1 MKKVGIFMY
10 RMYRILDF
18 SDLRDEVFGYLSEFA
33 ASIGEPYVERYLTET
48 DIESG
53 ITEAIRAVIQG
64 HEYHEQVDYFDDCES
79 VFLTV
84 KTSRDDFSTIET
96 DEDGIMSIGVQ
107 LDFRVVDEDI
117 EDVDCDA
124 RYNFKVLIKGVK

>member
-18 SDLRDEVFGYLSEFA
+18 SDLKDEVFGYLSEFA
-33 ASIGEPYVERYLTET
+33 ASVGESYVERYLIET

-53 ITEAIRAVIQG
+53 ITETIRAVIQG
-64 HEYHEQVDYFDDCES
+64 HEHTEQIDYFDDCES
-79 VFLTV
+79 VLLTV
-84 KTSRDDFSTIET
+84 KTTRNDFSTIET
-96 DEDGIMSIGVQ
+96 DEDGTMSIGVR

>member
-1 MKKVGIFMY
+1 MY
-10 RMYRILDF
+10 RMYRIYDF
-18 SDLRDEVFGYLSEFA
+18 SDLKDEVFGYLSEFA
-33 ASIGEPYVERYLTET
+33 ASVGEPYVEGYLIGT

-96 DEDGIMSIGVQ
+96 DDDGTMSIGVQ

-124 RYNFKVLIKGVK
+124 RYNFRVLIKGVK

>member
-1 MKKVGIFMY
+1 MTLV
-10 RMYRILDF
+10 L
-18 SDLRDEVFGYLSEFA
+18 L
-33 ASIGEPYVERYLTET
+33 
-48 DIESG
+48 
-53 ITEAIRAVIQG
+53 
-64 HEYHEQVDYFDDCES
+64 
-79 VFLTV
+79 
-84 KTSRDDFSTIET
+84 IET

>member
-1 MKKVGIFMY
+1 MY
-10 RMYRILDF
+10 RMYRIYDF
-18 SDLRDEVFGYLSEFA
+18 NDLKDEVFGYLSEFA
-33 ASIGEPYVERYLTET
+33 ASIGEPYVARYLTET

-64 HEYHEQVDYFDDCES
+64 HEYTEQIDYFDDCES

-96 DEDGIMSIGVQ
+96 DEDGTMSIGVR

-117 EDVDCDA
+117 EDIDCSASYDF
-124 RYNFKVLIKGVK
+124 RVLIKGVK

>member
-1 MKKVGIFMY
+1 MY
-10 RMYRILDF
+10 RMYRIYDF
-18 SDLRDEVFGYLSEFA
+18 SDLKDEVFGYLSEFA
-33 ASIGEPYVERYLTET
+33 ASIGEPYVEGYLIGT

-64 HEYHEQVDYFDDCES
+64 HEYHEQVDYFDDYES

-96 DEDGIMSIGVQ
+96 DEDGTMSIGVQ

-117 EDVDCDA
+117 EDIDCSA
-124 RYNFKVLIKGVK
+124 SYNFRVLIKGVK

>member
-1 MKKVGIFMY
+1 MY
-10 RMYRILDF
+10 RMYRIYDF
-18 SDLRDEVFGYLSEFA
+18 SDLKDEVFGYLSEFA

-84 KTSRDDFSTIET
+84 ETSRDDFSTIET

>member
-1 MKKVGIFMY
+1 MY

-33 ASIGEPYVERYLTET
+33 ASVGEPYVEGYLIGT

-96 DEDGIMSIGVQ
+96 DEDGTMSIGVQ

>member
-1 MKKVGIFMY
+1 MY
-10 RMYRILDF
+10 RMYRIYDF
-18 SDLRDEVFGYLSEFA
+18 SDLKDEVFGYLSEFA

-48 DIESG
+48 DIEGG

>member
-1 MKKVGIFMY
+1 MY
-10 RMYRILDF
+10 RMYRIYDF
-18 SDLRDEVFGYLSEFA
+18 SDLKDEVFGYLSEFA

-64 HEYHEQVDYFDDCES
+64 HKYHEQVDYFDDCES

-117 EDVDCDA
+117 EDVDCVA

>member
-18 SDLRDEVFGYLSEFA
+18 SDLKDEVFGYLSEFA
-33 ASIGEPYVERYLTET
+33 ASVGEPYVERYLTET

-64 HEYHEQVDYFDDCES
+64 HEYTEQIDYFDDCES
-79 VFLTV
+79 VLLTA
-84 KTSRDDFSTIET
+84 KTTRNDFSTIET
-96 DEDGIMSIGVQ
+96 DEDGKMSIGVR

-117 EDVDCDA
+117 EDVDCNA
-124 RYNFKVLIKGVK
+124 RYNFRVLIKGVK

>member
-1 MKKVGIFMY
+1 MY
-10 RMYRILDF
+10 RMYRIYDF
-18 SDLRDEVFGYLSEFA
+18 SDLKDEVFGYLSEFA
-33 ASIGEPYVERYLTET
+33 ASIGEPYVERYLIET

-64 HEYHEQVDYFDDCES
+64 HEYNEQVDYFDDCES

>member
-1 MKKVGIFMY
+1 MY

-18 SDLRDEVFGYLSEFA
+18 SDLKDEVFGYLSEFA
-33 ASIGEPYVERYLTET
+33 AFVGEPYVERYLIET

-64 HEYHEQVDYFDDCES
+64 HEYNEQVDYFDDCES

-96 DEDGIMSIGVQ
+96 DEDGTMSIGVQ

-117 EDVDCDA
+117 EDVDCSA

>member
-1 MKKVGIFMY
+1 MY
-10 RMYRILDF
+10 RMYRVLDF

>member
-1 MKKVGIFMY
+1 MY

-18 SDLRDEVFGYLSEFA
+18 SDLKDEVFGYLSEFA
-33 ASIGEPYVERYLTET
+33 ASIGEPYIERYLTET

-64 HEYHEQVDYFDDCES
+64 HEYTEQIDYFDDCES
-79 VFLTV
+79 VLLTV
-84 KTSRDDFSTIET
+84 KTTRNDFSTIET
-96 DEDGIMSIGVQ
+96 DEDGTMSIGVR

-117 EDVDCDA
+117 ENVDCDA
-124 RYNFKVLIKGVK
+124 RYNFNVLIKGVK

>member
-18 SDLRDEVFGYLSEFA
+18 SDLKDEVFGYLSEFA
-33 ASIGEPYVERYLTET
+33 ASVGEPYVERYLTET

>member
-1 MKKVGIFMY
+1 MY
-10 RMYRILDF
+10 RMYRVLDF
-18 SDLRDEVFGYLSEFA
+18 SDLKDEVFGYLSEFA
-33 ASIGEPYVERYLTET
+33 ASVGEPYVEGYLVGT

-96 DEDGIMSIGVQ
+96 DEDGTMSIGVQ

-124 RYNFKVLIKGVK
+124 RYNFKVSIKGVK

>member
-1 MKKVGIFMY
+1 MY
-10 RMYRILDF
+10 RMYRIYDF
-18 SDLRDEVFGYLSEFA
+18 SDLKDEVFGYLSEFA

-64 HEYHEQVDYFDDCES
+64 YEYHEQVDYFDDCES

>member
-1 MKKVGIFMY
+1 MY
-10 RMYRILDF
+10 RMYRIYDF
-18 SDLRDEVFGYLSEFA
+18 SDLKDEVFGYLSEFA

-64 HEYHEQVDYFDDCES
+64 HEYHEQVDYFDECES

-96 DEDGIMSIGVQ
+96 DEDGIMSVGVQ

>member
-1 MKKVGIFMY
+1 MY
-10 RMYRILDF
+10 RMYRIYDF
-18 SDLRDEVFGYLSEFA
+18 SDLKDEVFGYLSEFA
-33 ASIGEPYVERYLTET
+33 ASIGEPYVERYLIET

-64 HEYHEQVDYFDDCES
+64 HEYNEQVDYFDDCES

-96 DEDGIMSIGVQ
+96 DEDGTMSIGVQ
-107 LDFRVVDEDI
+107 LDFRVVNEDI

>member
-1 MKKVGIFMY
+1 MY
-10 RMYRILDF
+10 RMYRIYDF
-18 SDLRDEVFGYLSEFA
+18 SDLKDEVFGYLSEFA
-33 ASIGEPYVERYLTET
+33 ASTNEQYLEQFLTGS
-48 DIESG
+48 DLESE
-53 ITEAIRAVIQG
+53 IAEAIRAVIQG